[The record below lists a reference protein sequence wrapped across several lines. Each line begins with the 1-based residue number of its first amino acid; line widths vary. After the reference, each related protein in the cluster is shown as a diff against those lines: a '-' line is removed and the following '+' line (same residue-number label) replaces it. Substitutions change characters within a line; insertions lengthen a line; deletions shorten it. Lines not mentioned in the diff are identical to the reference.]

1 MINAVVSYDVNV
13 EFTVLCIIA
22 VLDACVALKLGYSL
36 KQVMQTFSF
45 VREDFNFLISDLLD
59 GIVEPSVFL
68 THLSNAVL
76 FLKVL
81 VEVFLIMLRILSY

>member
-45 VREDFNFLISDLLD
+45 VREDFNFLISDLLFRF
-59 GIVEPSVFL
+59 VFL